1 MLEMFSTNSRTGCF
15 FILILSPSLHFFS
28 VRLLENHT
36 ESFSHEVACVN
47 IKSNYFPFLQF
58 LSGIKTLSVF
68 PLTCRKK
75 SGSVGRQ
82 IFLLFLYFFFFFFFF
97 FFLLK
102 TSKIHN
108 MQLYSSEILEN
119 DRY

>member
-28 VRLLENHT
+28 VRLLENHR

-47 IKSNYFPFLQF
+47 IKSKYFPFLQF
-58 LSGIKTLSVF
+58 LSGVKTLSVF
-68 PLTCRKK
+68 PITCRKQL
-75 SGSVGRQ
+75 GSVGRQ
-82 IFLLFLYFFFFFFFF
+82 IFYCFSFFFFF
-97 FFLLK
+97 LK

-119 DRY
+119 DRN